1 MTAPSMFTK
10 LCLVLLLLFA
20 DSPLPKCHFQSQK
33 KKKKKTRESPG
44 KGRTQHNLADG
55 VTASAQF
62 YGSIEHR
69 ARSFSQ

>member
-20 DSPLPKCHFQSQK
+20 DSPLPKCHFQSQE
-33 KKKKKTRESPG
+33 KKKTRESPG
-44 KGRTQHNLADG
+44 KGRTQYNLVDG
-55 VTASAQF
+55 VTASVQF

>member
-33 KKKKKTRESPG
+33 KKTRESPG
-44 KGRTQHNLADG
+44 KGRTQYNLADG

-62 YGSIEHR
+62 YGSIEHK